1 MLWREKIV
9 MGCVIEGKFETGY
22 AVKENFLIDS
32 GDGKKI
38 MKECA
43 IQKKVVIGR
52 ATFLKKIEEKLSQP
66 F

>member
-43 IQKKVVIGR
+43 IQKKDV
-52 ATFLKKIEEKLSQP
+52 LP